1 MKTFEYI
8 ISEKKINCTFDV
20 PSDFITSNFNKE
32 KSVIITDDKVFSFHQ
47 HKFVGFKVITISNGE
62 RFKTQTTIDNVI
74 KQLLEWKISK
84 EDTIIGVGGGVVTD
98 IAGFVANIY
107 KRGINLVLFPT
118 TILGMVDAAL
128 GGKNG
133 INVGLYKNMVGT
145 VYQPAIIAF
154 DFAFLASLPDVE
166 WVNGFAEI
174 IKHACI
180 QDEILFSV
188 LEKSSILEYKNNPK
202 LIAALI
208 ENNVSLKM
216 NFVIKDEFDRKERKF
231 LNFGHTLGHAL
242 ENLYQLPHGH
252 AVSIGM
258 VAAARLSEKINIQT
272 GSISERIV
280 RLLKLYELPVD
291 MEFNYKEVFDLM
303 QLDKKREGDY
313 LNFVLLNKIGE
324 AFTQPLEMGII
335 EECLKEM
342 HS

>member
-47 HKFVGFKVITISNGE
+47 HKFVGFKVISISNGE
-62 RFKTQTTIDNVI
+62 RFKTQTTIDNLI
-74 KQLLEWKISK
+74 NQLLEWKISK
-84 EDTIIGVGGGVVTD
+84 EDTIIGVGGGMVTD
-98 IAGFVANIY
+98 IAGFVASIY
-107 KRGINLVLFPT
+107 KRGMNLVLFPT

-133 INVGLYKNMVGT
+133 INVGLYKNMAGT
-145 VYQPAIIAF
+145 VYQPASIAF
-154 DFAFLASLPDVE
+154 DFTFLASLPDVE
-166 WVNGFAEI
+166 WINGFAEI

-180 QDEILFSV
+180 QDEKLFSA
-188 LEKSSILEYKNNPK
+188 LEKSSIAEYKNNPK
-202 LIAALI
+202 SLAALI

-216 NFVIKDEFDRKERKF
+216 TFVIKDEFDRKERKF

-258 VAAARLSEKINIQT
+258 VAAAKLSEKINIQT
-272 GSISERIV
+272 GSISDRIAG
-280 RLLKLYELPVD
+280 LLKRYELPVD
-291 MEFNYKEVFDLM
+291 MEFNYKEVFELM

-313 LNFVLLNKIGE
+313 INFVLLNKIGE
-324 AFTQPLEMGII
+324 AFTQPMEMKILEAY
-335 EECLKEM
+335 LKEM